1 MTASKVLSAVP
12 VYLVLGA
19 ISIVML
25 LPLYLIVMMSLRPAS
40 SVFAYPPD
48 LWILSN
54 ITFANYPDALFRL
67 MPYALY
73 LRNSLIIAALVI
85 IGDLLSCSM
94 VAYGFAKFRFP
105 GRDFLFVV
113 LLATLMMP
121 FIVRLVPLFILF
133 QRLGWVNTFLPL
145 VVPAFFGT
153 PLFIFLMRQF
163 FLTIPSELIDAARID
178 GAHEVQIWWR
188 IMLPLSKPVLTAVSI
203 FAFQF
208 TWNDFLGPLIFLQKP
223 DVRTV
228 ILGLQTM
235 MGIAVEW
242 QLIMA
247 AAVATIAP
255 MILVFFFFQRFFIQG
270 ITMTGLKG

>member
-1 MTASKVLSAVP
+1 MTASKVLSAAP
-12 VYLVLGA
+12 VYLLLGA

-25 LPLYLIVMMSLRPAS
+25 FPLYLIVMMSLRPAS
-40 SVFAYPPD
+40 SVFTYPPD

-54 ITFANYPDALFRL
+54 YTFANYPDALYRL
-67 MPYALY
+67 MPYVLY

-85 IGDLLSCSM
+85 VGDLLSCSM

-105 GRDFLFVV
+105 GRDVLFVV

-133 QRLGWVNTFLPL
+133 QRLGWINTFLPL

-188 IMLPLSKPVLTAVSI
+188 IMLPLSTPVLTAVSI

-242 QLIMA
+242 QLVMA

-270 ITMTGLKG
+270 IAVTGLKG